1 MAWPSRYVPSS
12 LPSRLTRDLIQ
23 RAPFFDHRVID
34 GFAINRP
41 LAATKVTLGR
51 EIAAELE
58 AGR

>member
-1 MAWPSRYVPSS
+1 MRG
-12 LPSRLTRDLIQ
+12 LIQ
-23 RAPFFDHRVID
+23 CAPFFDHRVID

-41 LAATKVTLGR
+41 LADTKVTLGR